1 MSEPSDGIR
10 SRRTGGNPEVPFLGF
25 QGRRILTEGQ
35 GGDLPE
41 SQLVKEKGS
50 DGSSAHPYVS
60 TCINPCKTTAV
71 PTNQCLMPQH

>member
-10 SRRTGGNPEVPFLGF
+10 SKRARGNPEVPFLGF

-50 DGSSAHPYVS
+50 DGGNTGIELKETPHLVRPPTAS
-60 TCINPCKTTAV
+60 TS
-71 PTNQCLMPQH
+71 